1 MAKRIITDKLQV
13 FIITWLGQL
22 ISLIG
27 SGLTGFALGLWVY
40 QQTGSVTQF
49 ALVSLFTTS
58 PGIILSPITGA
69 LVDRWE
75 RRATML
81 LCNTVAGLTT
91 LVLVLLLFMNQLQ
104 VWQIYTGMSVIS
116 VCTAFQFPAYTAT
129 ITLLVPKKHLGRA
142 SGMTNI
148 GEASARLFAPALAG
162 VMVLTIGV
170 LGVLLIDFASYLFAV
185 VTLLIVQFPKPK
197 KTTASNQGKS
207 SLLKEAVY
215 GWTYIIKHPGL
226 LGLLLFFAGSN
237 FGLGIASVLITPMLL
252 AFTSPAILGNV
263 MSIAGSGML
272 VGSIIMSVWGGPKP
286 RVYGVFGFGLLQ
298 AVCLLL
304 VGLHPSIPLITAAAF
319 GVFFC
324 VPFMDGCNQTI
335 WQTKVP
341 PDVQG
346 RVFAVRLMIAWSSF
360 PLAYLLAGPLAD
372 YVFEPLLASGG
383 LLASSVGTIIGVGTG
398 RGIGLL
404 FIVLGI
410 LNFWVAIFSYLYQP
424 LRMIE
429 KENIAAIYQLQE

>member
-1 MAKRIITDKLQV
+1 MVKPIITNKLQV
-13 FIITWLGQL
+13 FIITWFGQL
-22 ISLIG
+22 ISLVG

-40 QQTGSVTQF
+40 QRTSSVTEF
-49 ALVSLFTTS
+49 ALVSLFTTL
-58 PGIILSPITGA
+58 PGIVLSPITGA

-91 LVLVLLLFMNQLQ
+91 LVFVLLFLINQLQ
-104 VWQIYTGMSVIS
+104 IWHIYAGMSIIS
-116 VCTAFQFPAYTAT
+116 VCTAFQFPAYSAT
-129 ITLLVPKKHLGRA
+129 ITLLVSKKHLGRA

-162 VMVLTIGV
+162 VMVLTIKV
-170 LGVLLIDFASYLFAV
+170 QGVLLIDFASYLFAI
-185 VTLLIVQFPKPK
+185 VTLLIVQFPKPR
-197 KTTASNQGKS
+197 KTTASDRGKS
-207 SLLKEAVY
+207 SLLKEAIY
-215 GWTYIIKHPGL
+215 GWTYIIKRPGL

-252 AFTSPAILGNV
+252 AFTSPVILGNV

-298 AVCLLL
+298 GICLLL
-304 VGLHPSIPLITAAAF
+304 VGLHPSIPLITTAAF

-372 YVFEPLLASGG
+372 YVFEPLLASDG
-383 LLASSVGTIIGVGTG
+383 LLASSVGKIVGVGAG

-404 FIVLGI
+404 FIVLGTI
-410 LNFWVAIFSYLYQP
+410 NFWVAIFSYLYQP
-424 LRMIE
+424 VRTIE
-429 KENIAAIYQLQE
+429 KENIAPI

>member
-1 MAKRIITDKLQV
+1 MSKPIIIDKFQV
-13 FIITWLGQL
+13 FIITWFGQL
-22 ISLIG
+22 MSLIG

-40 QQTGSVTQF
+40 ERTGSITQF
-49 ALVSLFTTS
+49 ALVSLFTTL
-58 PGIILSPITGA
+58 PGIVLSPLTGA

-81 LCNTVAGLTT
+81 LCNAVAGLTT
-91 LVLVLLLFMNQLQ
+91 LVLVLLLLINQLQ
-104 VWQIYTGMSVIS
+104 VWHIHTGMSVIS
-116 VCTAFQFPAYTAT
+116 VCTAFQFPAYSAT
-129 ITLLVPKKHLGRA
+129 ITLLIPKKHLGRA

-162 VMVLTIGV
+162 IMVMTIGV
-170 LGVLLIDFASYLFAV
+170 KGVLLIDFASYLFAV
-185 VTLLIVQFPKPK
+185 LTLLIVQFPKPE
-197 KTTASNQGKS
+197 KTTVGSQAKG

-215 GWTYIIKHPGL
+215 GWTYIIKRPGL

-272 VGSIIMSVWGGPKP
+272 AGGIVMSVWGGPKP

-298 AVCLLL
+298 AICLLF
-304 VGLHPSIPLITAAAF
+304 VGLHPSVPLITVAAF

-324 VPFMDGCNQTI
+324 VPFMDGCNQAI

-383 LLASSVGTIIGVGTG
+383 LLASSVGKIIGVGAG

-404 FIVLGI
+404 FMVLGT
-410 LNFWVAIFSYLYQP
+410 LNFGVAIFSYLYQP

-429 KENIAAIYQLQE
+429 KENIAPIYLLQE